1 MVVLDTSRSAIF
13 TVAVATVAVTLSA
26 DKAKLLVTVIS
37 ALPTSTST
45 VVAVAIRSVVVTSRD
60 VAAVTLRVSA
70 STTVPATV
78 SSKVLSAFTEMRSA
92 LCRAIKSSATS
103 SISCCDCARTN

>member
-37 ALPTSTST
+37 A
-45 VVAVAIRSVVVTSRD
+45 ISVPVFP
-60 VAAVTLRVSA
+60 AATTAGSA
-70 STTVPATV
+70 A
-78 SSKVLSAFTEMRSA
+78 A
-92 LCRAIKSSATS
+92 
-103 SISCCDCARTN
+103 